1 VTQRRDDQAPSIDRA
16 LDAQRNDQSPL
27 WTARVLVAEL
37 LGLVG
42 IVLYNWWVYV
52 IVATNLLTSTNAFFS
67 DLEATGRR
75 DASLFEHFDLAAG
88 IVMFV
93 ALALRGPWG
102 PKGKRRE
109 WTWLLFFALAGVS
122 GGHYSYACPEGL
134 SAACRNAEWHLRLPL
149 HHYLHVVSG
158 IIEFAMMT
166 TAVYFAWKRTR
177 DEKTVVAAGIKWT
190 GVTLLVGY
198 PLLAVAYLT
207 DRFGA
212 FVEPIFFICF
222 SVMIFIELFEP
233 RRQRPVTGQ
242 QIDPDAMRR
251 VE

>member
-1 VTQRRDDQAPSIDRA
+1 MSQQSDDRA
-16 LDAQRNDQSPL
+16 SSLEEPTTLTRSDDSTL
-27 WTARVLVAEL
+27 WTLRVVAGDV

-52 IVATNLLTSTNAFFS
+52 VVATNLLTSTNAFFS
-67 DLEATGRR
+67 DLEATGRH
-75 DASLFEHFDLAAG
+75 DASLFEHLDLAAG

-109 WTWLLFFALAGVS
+109 WPWLLVFALAGMS
-122 GGHYSYACPEGL
+122 GGHFSYACPEGL

-149 HHYLHVVSG
+149 HHYLHVASG

-166 TAVYFAWKRTR
+166 TAVFLAWKRTR
-177 DEKTVVAAGIKWT
+177 DEKSLVAAGIKWT
-190 GVTLLVGY
+190 WVGLLVGY

-207 DRFGA
+207 DRFGS

-233 RRQRPVTGQ
+233 RRVRRS
-242 QIDPDAMRR
+242 ID
-251 VE
+251 